1 MRVEKGLILIIAFSV
16 IFLIT
21 GLTFAQEQAQES
33 APAKAEEQVSAQPV
47 VEAVAPV
54 ETATPAQLEAEVS
67 AQVQAATPAAP
78 AVEAKAEP
86 EIQWVWG
93 EVVSTNPINNELLVK
108 YVDYDT
114 DSEKEITIGTDDK
127 TTYEN
132 AKSIDEIKVRDSVSI
147 DYAVSVDGKNLALN
161 ISLEKPE
168 TIEESP
174 ATETTPAEAPNEDNA
189 VATP

>member
-1 MRVEKGLILIIAFSV
+1 MGAKKVFILISVFSF

-21 GLTFAQEQAQES
+21 GLTFAQDKTQES
-33 APAKAEEQVSAQPV
+33 APSQTKEQVSAQPEAEAPAK
-47 VEAVAPV
+47 VEA
-54 ETATPAQLEAEVS
+54 TT
-67 AQVQAATPAAP
+67 TAAP
-78 AVEAKAEP
+78 AEKAKTEP

-93 EVVSTNPINNELLVK
+93 EIISTNPINNELLVK

-114 DSEKEITIGTDDK
+114 DSEKEITISTDNK

-132 AKSIDEIKVRDSVSI
+132 AKSIDEIKVGNSVSV

-168 TIEESP
+168 VVSTPEEGTSAP
-174 ATETTPAEAPNEDNA
+174 GMTPAEVPNQENTEAAPNNTVE
-189 VATP
+189 

>member
-1 MRVEKGLILIIAFSV
+1 MRAEKGFILISAFSA

-33 APAKAEEQVSAQPV
+33 APGQIKEQVAAAPAA
-47 VEAVAPV
+47 EA
-54 ETATPAQLEAEVS
+54 PAQVE
-67 AQVQAATPAAP
+67 AATPTQP
-78 AVEAKAEP
+78 MEETKVEP

-114 DSEKEITIGTDDK
+114 DSEKEITVSTDDK

-132 AKSIDEIKVRDSVSI
+132 AKSIDEIKVGDSLSI
-147 DYAVSVDGKNLALN
+147 DYIISADGKNLAKN

-168 TIEESP
+168 ITEE
-174 ATETTPAEAPNEDNA
+174 TPALETAPPEVPSADNTE
-189 VATP
+189 VAPKAIE

>member
-1 MRVEKGLILIIAFSV
+1 MGAKKAFILISVFSF

-21 GLTFAQEQAQES
+21 GLTFAQDKTQES
-33 APAKAEEQVSAQPV
+33 APGQTKEQVPAQPEA
-47 VEAVAPV
+47 EAVAPV
-54 ETATPAQLEAEVS
+54 EAATTAAPEAEAV
-67 AQVQAATPAAP
+67 APVEAATTAAP
-78 AVEAKAEP
+78 AEGAKTEP

-114 DSEKEITIGTDDK
+114 DSEKEITISSDDK

-132 AKSIDEIKVRDSVSI
+132 AKSIDEIKVRDSVSV
-147 DYAVSVDGKNLALN
+147 DYAVSADGKNLAKN

-168 TIEESP
+168 VVSTPEG
-174 ATETTPAEAPNEDNA
+174 ETSAPEIAPAEEPSE
-189 VATP
+189 

>member
-1 MRVEKGLILIIAFSV
+1 MRAEKGFILISAFSA

-33 APAKAEEQVSAQPV
+33 APGQTEEQVSAQSAA
-47 VEAVAPV
+47 EA
-54 ETATPAQLEAEVS
+54 L
-67 AQVQAATPAAP
+67 AQVEAAP
-78 AVEAKAEP
+78 AAKPAEEAKVEP

-114 DSEKEITIGTDDK
+114 DSEKEITISTDDK

-132 AKSIDEIKVRDSVSI
+132 AKSIDEIKVGDSVSI
-147 DYAVSVDGKNLALN
+147 DYIISADGKNLAKN

-168 TIEESP
+168 ITEETPALETVPAEVPSGENTEAASQTIE
-174 ATETTPAEAPNEDNA
+174 
-189 VATP
+189 

>member
-1 MRVEKGLILIIAFSV
+1 MRAEKGLILISAFSV

-33 APAKAEEQVSAQPV
+33 APGQTKEQVSAQPAAEAPAQ
-47 VEAVAPV
+47 VEA
-54 ETATPAQLEAEVS
+54 ATPAQPVE
-67 AQVQAATPAAP
+67 
-78 AVEAKAEP
+78 EAKTEP

-132 AKSIDEIKVRDSVSI
+132 AKSIDEIKVGDSVSI
-147 DYAVSVDGKNLALN
+147 DYAISADGKNLAKN

-168 TIEESP
+168 VVSTPEK
-174 ATETTPAEAPNEDNA
+174 ETSAPEMAPAEEPSE
-189 VATP
+189 

>member
-1 MRVEKGLILIIAFSV
+1 MRVGKGFILVSVFST

-21 GLTFAQEQAQES
+21 GLTFAQEQVQES
-33 APAKAEEQVSAQPV
+33 APDQTKEQVLAQPV

-54 ETATPAQLEAEVS
+54 EAATPAKLEAEVS
-67 AQVQAATPAAP
+67 AQVEASTPAAP
-78 AVEAKAEP
+78 AVEAKTEP

-93 EVVSTNPINNELLVK
+93 EVISTNPINNELLVK

-114 DSEKEITIGTDDK
+114 DSEKEIIIGIDNK

-147 DYAVSVDGKNLALN
+147 DYAVGADGKNLALN

-168 TIEESP
+168 AVSAIEE
-174 ATETTPAEAPNEDNA
+174 ETSAPEMAPAEVPSE
-189 VATP
+189 

>member
-1 MRVEKGLILIIAFSV
+1 MRVEKGLILVSVFSA

-33 APAKAEEQVSAQPV
+33 APGQTKEQVSAQSV
-47 VEAVAPV
+47 AEA
-54 ETATPAQLEAEVS
+54 L
-67 AQVQAATPAAP
+67 AQVEAAP
-78 AVEAKAEP
+78 AAKPAEEAKVEP

-93 EVVSTNPINNELLVK
+93 EVVSTNPINNEVLVK

-114 DSEKEITIGTDDK
+114 DSEKEITISADDK

-132 AKSIDEIKVRDSVSI
+132 AKSIDEIKVGDSVSI
-147 DYAVSVDGKNLALN
+147 DYEISADGKNLAKN

-168 TIEESP
+168 TIEEPS
-174 ATETTPAEAPNEDNA
+174 ATETTPVEAPNEDNTT
-189 VATP
+189 ATPQVSE

>member
-1 MRVEKGLILIIAFSV
+1 MGAKKAFILISVFSF

-21 GLTFAQEQAQES
+21 GLTFAQDKTQES
-33 APAKAEEQVSAQPV
+33 APGQTKEQVPAQPEA
-47 VEAVAPV
+47 EAVAPV
-54 ETATPAQLEAEVS
+54 E
-67 AQVQAATPAAP
+67 AATTAAP
-78 AVEAKAEP
+78 AEGAKTEP

-114 DSEKEITIGTDDK
+114 DSEKEITISSDDK

-132 AKSIDEIKVRDSVSI
+132 AKSIDEIKVRDSVSV
-147 DYAVSVDGKNLALN
+147 DYAVSADGKNLAKN

-168 TIEESP
+168 VVSTPEG
-174 ATETTPAEAPNEDNA
+174 ETSAPEIAPAEEPSE
-189 VATP
+189 